1 MEENR
6 PSLILGFKS
15 LPILNSYKI
24 KDIISNIEKLNK
36 EVEITLDN
44 ELNNGETT
52 VFIWIKLLKTLFG

>member
-6 PSLILGFKS
+6 PSLILVFKS

-36 EVEITLDN
+36 EVEITLD
-44 ELNNGETT
+44 
-52 VFIWIKLLKTLFG
+52 VDCQAKLGSSSNLQKNQFSL